1 MYEILNKDTI
11 KFENLTLLSATKC
24 GHTQKN
30 GLLDNNRCILSKLKA
45 GFLWHVM
52 KRQNDFLCFL
62 CSYVKKN
69 CTYAKKLSSCQ
80 NGRIYVKTRKGKRQS
95 VEAVVT
101 FKISIN

>member
-1 MYEILNKDTI
+1 
-11 KFENLTLLSATKC
+11 LSATKR

-45 GFLWHVM
+45 GFLCHVM
-52 KRQNDFLCFL
+52 KKQNDLLCFL

-69 CTYAKKLSSCQ
+69 CTYANKLFSCQ
-80 NGRIYVKTRKGKRQS
+80 NGRVYVKTRKGKRQP
-95 VEAVVT
+95 VEAVMT

>member
-11 KFENLTLLSATKC
+11 KFDNLSLLSATKC

-30 GLLDNNRCILSKLKA
+30 GLFDNNRCILSKLKA

-52 KRQNDFLCFL
+52 KKQNDFLCFL

-69 CTYAKKLSSCQ
+69 CTYAKKLFPCQ
-80 NGRIYVKTRKGKRQS
+80 NGRTLCQNKKR
-95 VEAVVT
+95 ET
-101 FKISIN
+101 TTC